1 MGEVDKGQRV
11 VVAASG
17 WLDPRRETA
26 CLKASYSELKA
37 SGRGKHVGRFSYY
50 HVRLVSSV
58 REAWT
63 RVDTIAGSAGVADS
77 EYNVVKMDG
86 FNRISLLLY
95 EGFEVPFPSL
105 LAAVSC
111 DLGNGSVRRTD
122 YGKRANPPILHRKEL
137 LLPENHPLVPEAAGL
152 TARLESLGAFDDATR
167 IGTRVGWQRRLAELG
182 VDASGRR
189 LK

>member
-1 MGEVDKGQRV
+1 MC
-11 VVAASG
+11 A
-17 WLDPRRETA
+17 ETA

-37 SGRGKHVGRFSYY
+37 TGRGKHVGRFSYY
-50 HVRLVSSV
+50 HVTLVSGVRDAWRRVATIGRSV
-58 REAWT
+58 
-63 RVDTIAGSAGVADS
+63 GVSDAQ
-77 EYNVVKMDG
+77 YNVLKLDG
-86 FNRISLLLY
+86 FNRISFLLY
-95 EGFEVPFPSL
+95 EGFEVPFPPL

-137 LLPENHPLVPEAAGL
+137 LLPENHPLVPEAARL

-189 LK
+189 LN